1 MLTAALNALDCN
13 RPGGCGDPV
22 ATKACP
28 RCVLGSDSQH
38 AAEDTDRAAAFAIL
52 SSTIERIDLP
62 ILHRVFGDTSEYEA
76 APLATALAD
85 AMNRSTTAT
94 LAVPLDGPPA
104 TRDFEQWPARPMIER
119 LGARGRSVSIDL
131 DAAAVRASD
140 PVTRPGLVLWA
151 AAARVLLRDRGLGST
166 GPALAVVRSEEH
178 TSELQSLMRISYAV
192 FCLKTTNTH
201 VHLNH
206 KT

>member
-1 MLTAALNALDCN
+1 MLTAARNALDCT
-13 RPGGCGDPV
+13 RLGRCGDPV

-85 AMNRSTTAT
+85 AMNRSKTAT

-104 TRDFEQWPARPMIER
+104 AWEFVQLPATPKIER
-119 LGARGRSVSIDL
+119 LGDSGRKKGDGRGR
-131 DAAAVRASD
+131 
-140 PVTRPGLVLWA
+140 
-151 AAARVLLRDRGLGST
+151 
-166 GPALAVVRSEEH
+166 
-178 TSELQSLMRISYAV
+178 
-192 FCLKTTNTH
+192 
-201 VHLNH
+201 
-206 KT
+206 